1 LRMAGQGPEKFIESA
16 FLGRPISWIDLHFH
30 DTYYLVMNPAWAWLA
45 LFACVAG
52 AVMAVGPDWLTRN
65 RDGWK

>member
-1 LRMAGQGPEKFIESA
+1 
-16 FLGRPISWIDLHFH
+16 
-30 DTYYLVMNPAWAWLA
+30 MNPAWAWLA